1 MTNANADDE
10 PAIQV
15 GKAAAARSAID
26 SFIVMDVMR
35 AASAKER
42 AGQRII
48 HMEVGQPGTAAPQAA
63 LDALRSALDTDN
75 LGYTLALGMDPLRER
90 IARHYLGTYGVEVA
104 PDRVIVTSGSSGAF
118 ILAFIGLFDSGS
130 RVALPSPG
138 YPCYRHILK
147 TLDLTPQLIGT
158 SEADRW
164 MPTPQ
169 SLRACHDATDLSG
182 LLVASPAN
190 PTGTMLQPAR
200 LKELCEACEQLGL
213 WFISDEIYH
222 GLTYEAPA
230 ATALSYS
237 DDAIVIN
244 SFSKYF
250 SMTGW
255 RVGWMI
261 VPDRLVRIFERLVQ
275 NLFICAPAASQIA
288 ALGAFEAIDELE
300 ANKATYARNRDLL
313 LHELPKAGFDKI
325 VPADGAF
332 YLYCDMSNLGA
343 DSAQLANQILE
354 QTGVAVTPGV
364 DFDPARGRQY
374 LRFSYARSQADI
386 AEAARRLI
394 AWQQRR

>member
-1 MTNANADDE
+1 
-10 PAIQV
+10 
-15 GKAAAARSAID
+15 
-26 SFIVMDVMR
+26 
-35 AASAKER
+35 
-42 AGQRII
+42 
-48 HMEVGQPGTAAPQAA
+48 
-63 LDALRSALDTDN
+63 
-75 LGYTLALGMDPLRER
+75 
-90 IARHYLGTYGVEVA
+90 
-104 PDRVIVTSGSSGAF
+104 
-118 ILAFIGLFDSGS
+118 
-130 RVALPSPG
+130 
-138 YPCYRHILK
+138 
-147 TLDLTPQLIGT
+147 
-158 SEADRW
+158 
-164 MPTPQ
+164 
-169 SLRACHDATDLSG
+169 LRACHDATDLSG

-288 ALGAFEAIDELE
+288 ALGAFEAFDELE

-332 YLYCDMSNLGA
+332 YLYCDISNLSA
-343 DSAQLANQILE
+343 DSAQLTSQILE
-354 QTGVAVTPGV
+354 QAGVAVTPGV

-386 AEAARRLI
+386 AEASRRLI